1 MIERFSYSSL
11 ETFNKCQAQFQFR
24 YLDKVVKRAEG
35 IEAFMGKRVHETLEF
50 LYNQVK
56 RGQIPLIDNILD
68 KYNEL
73 WESEFHNKIAIVR
86 REFNWQHYFHLG
98 ERCLAGYYRNF
109 SPFNEPVEGNEVEII
124 FHLDD
129 SDNYIIKGIVD
140 RIDQVKHGYFE
151 IHDYKSGK
159 RVISQS
165 QADQDGQLALYQIGL
180 TQIRDPVESVDLVWH
195 FLQKGQ
201 EVRSKRSPVQLQLLK
216 ENTKLRIDKIRTF
229 VNSRNTFKARES
241 ILCNWCYYWEE
252 CPAKS
257 GGNPYLPKYK

>member
-1 MIERFSYSSL
+1 
-11 ETFNKCQAQFQFR
+11 
-24 YLDKVVKRAEG
+24 AEG

-56 RGQIPLIDNILD
+56 LGQILLIDDILD

-73 WESEFHNKIAIVR
+73 WKSEFHNKIAIVR
-86 REFNWQHYFHLG
+86 REFNWQQYFNLG
-98 ERCLAGYYRNF
+98 ERCLAGYYRNY

-124 FHLDD
+124 FRLDD
-129 SDNYIIKGIVD
+129 SDNYVIKGIVD
-140 RIDQVKHGYFE
+140 RIDQVKHGHFE

-159 RVISQS
+159 RVLSQS

-195 FLQKGQ
+195 FLQAGL
-201 EVRSKRSPVQLQLLK
+201 EVRSKRTPVQLQTLIEK
-216 ENTKLRIDKIRTF
+216 TKSKIDKIRIYIK
-229 VNSRNTFKARES
+229 SHKTFKARES

-252 CPAKS
+252 CHVKS
-257 GGNPYLPKYK
+257 GGNPFLPKHK